1 MKKTTLV
8 TTFIF
13 LCSISIFGQ
22 QAIDNTYR
30 IKINAFL
37 TNVYYETLHSKATV
51 QIDST
56 AVNNRKKTVELYV
69 NPALSYLPMRENTV
83 RHIYDSVRQYLPDK

>member
-1 MKKTTLV
+1 MKKTTLL

-37 TNVYYETLHSKATV
+37 TNVYYKTLHSKATV
-51 QIDST
+51 QIDSS
-56 AVNNRKKTVELYV
+56 AVNNRKKTVEL
-69 NPALSYLPMRENTV
+69 
-83 RHIYDSVRQYLPDK
+83 